1 MFTCK
6 KIQPLK
12 KQYFFQILWLINRGS
27 SAFEA
32 LLINIFNNIRSMYPL
47 QSSIVTT
54 TTMKSAST
62 RPIFI
67 DWYGVEAE
75 W

>member
-1 MFTCK
+1 
-6 KIQPLK
+6 
-12 KQYFFQILWLINRGS
+12 
-27 SAFEA
+27 
-32 LLINIFNNIRSMYPL
+32 MYPL

-54 TTMKSAST
+54 TAMKSAST